1 MNDTNSLTLE
11 LELVGLV
18 AKLVEFGAKLVGL
31 GDMLV
36 GLGDEL
42 DNELNILV
50 KAFEICE
57 VDTSTT

>member
-36 GLGDEL
+36 GLGDDS
-42 DNELNILV
+42 DNNILV
-50 KAFEICE
+50 KAFESCE
-57 VDTSTT
+57 VDTSAS